1 MSNEDSVDA
10 ILQRAEQRARE
21 AGLPYRGALTPKEA
35 WTLVQ
40 NLANTRLVDVR
51 SKAEWQLIGRIP
63 GAIEVEFKQFPDWK
77 PNSAF
82 IDDLQ
87 RQLRLDDNVLFLC
100 RSGVRSDA
108 AAKAL
113 LAEGF
118 KSIFNVLEGLEGDL
132 DENKH
137 RLKNG
142 WKNSGLPWQQG

>member
-1 MSNEDSVDA
+1 MSKEESIDA

-21 AGLPYRGALTPKEA
+21 AGLPYRGALTPAEA

-118 KSIFNVLEGLEGDL
+118 QSVFNVLEGFEGDL

-142 WKNSGLPWQQG
+142 WKNSGLPWTQG

>member
-1 MSNEDSVDA
+1 MSNQAVDA
-10 ILQRAEQRARE
+10 ILQKAEQRAKD
-21 AGLPYRGALTPKEA
+21 AGLPYRGAVTPQEA
-35 WTLVQ
+35 WELVQ
-40 NLANTRLVDVR
+40 QLPNTRLVDVR

-63 GAIEVEFKQFPDWK
+63 GTIEVEFKFFPDWK

-118 KSIFNVLEGLEGDL
+118 KSVFNVLEGFEGDL

-142 WKNSGLPWQQG
+142 WKNSGLPWTQG